1 MTDQSSNATSR
12 AAINK
17 ASERRS
23 ARTKEGLRE
32 QIAIQDLVSIT
43 DPFALEMFLDKRL
56 TAIYGDI
63 DPEKLA
69 GHRER
74 LLNSISVKQVRLER
88 DKLQMQSS
96 GELETL
102 VSASSDTVPRTAGPE
117 QLQAGRKQR
126 VVAAQTRWFPTAHRR
141 IPFAWIHAAA
151 GVDHKDAYNWKSGKL
166 PDTSAMAK
174 SIDRVLQQTKPPT
187 APISK

>member
-12 AAINK
+12 AALNK

-74 LLNSISVKQVRLER
+74 LLNSISVKQV
-88 DKLQMQSS
+88 SI
-96 GELETL
+96 
-102 VSASSDTVPRTAGPE
+102 
-117 QLQAGRKQR
+117 QA
-126 VVAAQTRWFPTAHRR
+126 
-141 IPFAWIHAAA
+141 
-151 GVDHKDAYNWKSGKL
+151 
-166 PDTSAMAK
+166 
-174 SIDRVLQQTKPPT
+174 
-187 APISK
+187 

>member
-23 ARTKEGLRE
+23 ARTKEGLGRPE

-88 DKLQMQSS
+88 DKLKCS
-96 GELETL
+96 
-102 VSASSDTVPRTAGPE
+102 
-117 QLQAGRKQR
+117 R
-126 VVAAQTRWFPTAHRR
+126 VA
-141 IPFAWIHAAA
+141 
-151 GVDHKDAYNWKSGKL
+151 N
-166 PDTSAMAK
+166 
-174 SIDRVLQQTKPPT
+174 
-187 APISK
+187 